1 MADKPVDAEGA
12 RADLGFGNQ
21 YFDRWFKQNSSE
33 QKEETF
39 NLALKYIEE
48 ARKKDPNV
56 TLQVKSEKVKSNRLP
71 PTVWQHR
78 CASHTD
84 HTKRSTT
91 KPRQAGFKDEKIFTN
106 QSPSFQC
113 L

>member
-1 MADKPVDAEGA
+1 MADKPVDTEGA
-12 RADLGFGNQ
+12 RSDLGFGNQ

-56 TLQVKSEKVKSNRLP
+56 TLQVKSEKGEVKQVT
-71 PTVWQHR
+71 PTVWQQR
-78 CASHTD
+78 CTSHTD